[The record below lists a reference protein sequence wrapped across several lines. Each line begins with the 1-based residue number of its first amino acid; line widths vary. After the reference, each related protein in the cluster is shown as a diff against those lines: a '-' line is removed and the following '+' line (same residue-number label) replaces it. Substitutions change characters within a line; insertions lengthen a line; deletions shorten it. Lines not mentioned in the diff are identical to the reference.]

1 MMKFHG
7 EIDPQSLCDV
17 DDDEEEEDDD
27 YEGKETGYNELKK
40 RMLKDRMCLHKLKS
54 QQRTTREPKPES
66 SSSEPKQDQSRR
78 KKMSTAQDAILKY
91 MIKIMEDIMEDCKAK
106 GFVYGIVPEHGKPI
120 TGSSD
125 SLRSWCKEKV
135 RFNQLAPPA
144 IAKFVSP
151 LLPLEQADQLDDP
164 TSHMHL
170 LLARHNFGFNSL
182 CPNETQCTS
191 TEVVFPLEKG
201 LAPPRWPTGK
211 ELWWGDPVGD
221 QGMQQEQGLP
231 PYKKPHDLKKTWKV
245 GLLAAIIKH
254 VRPNLDT
261 VRRLVVQ
268 SKCLQDKMTAKETAT
283 WSKVVNQEE
292 ALLKLT
298 EKSLKISPE
307 DGEEKEEEEVAVT
320 RDAVDQ
326 SELRR
331 RKKRKCVFEG
341 EEGVVGALYACQ
353 NLKCPQSELGLGFV
367 DRNLRT
373 EHESQCGYWIDEDSD
388 SVALMNLPMFS
399 HKLKHYPRK
408 H

>member
-211 ELWWGDPVGD
+211 ELWWGDPV
-221 QGMQQEQGLP
+221 LP
-231 PYKKPHDLKKTWKV
+231 KIANT
-245 GLLAAIIKH
+245 LANYILI
-254 VRPNLDT
+254 RPFRNM
-261 VRRLVVQ
+261 

>member
-7 EIDPQSLCDV
+7 KLIRKAPVTLMMMMKKKKKKKT
-17 DDDEEEEDDD
+17 DD

-78 KKMSTAQDAILKY
+78 KKMSTAQVAILKY

-106 GFVYGIVPEHGKPI
+106 GFAYGIVPEHGKPI

-125 SLRSWCKEKV
+125 SLRSWWKEKV
-135 RFNQLAPPA
+135 RFNQLAPAA

-170 LLARHNFGFNSL
+170 LLLARHNFGLNSL
-182 CPNETQCTS
+182 CPTATQCTS

-201 LAPPRWPTGK
+201 LAPPRWPTEK
-211 ELWWGDPVGD
+211 ELWGD

-261 VRRLVVQ
+261 VRRLVGQ

-307 DGEEKEEEEVAVT
+307 DGEEKEEEEVAIT
-320 RDAVDQ
+320 RDAVAR

-331 RKKRKCVFEG
+331 REKRKCVFEG

-373 EHESQCGYWIDEDSD
+373 EHESQCSYQIDED
-388 SVALMNLPMFS
+388 
-399 HKLKHYPRK
+399 
-408 H
+408 